1 MHWVGGGRI
10 GLVRTGMGLNL
21 SSSKTEADPDVAGQ
35 CWLQGLHHVVANFS
49 TGPCWLSSVETFFRL
64 YHFCNDWFDI

>member
-1 MHWVGGGRI
+1 MPWVGGGRI

-35 CWLQGLHHVVANFS
+35 WWLQGLHHIMQ
-49 TGPCWLSSVETFFRL
+49 L
-64 YHFCNDWFDI
+64 

>member
-1 MHWVGGGRI
+1 MHWVVGGRI
-10 GLVRTGMGLNL
+10 GLVRAGPGLNL

-35 CWLQGLHHVVANFS
+35 QGLHPVAVNFS

-64 YHFCNDWFDI
+64 YHFCNHWFDI